1 MYHDCVTELAQMLEG
16 RAAVCPSARASRAYL
31 MREGRVLFVQ
41 ESKRSIPVERW
52 NECLHGHSQAVKQH
66 PLSLSA

>member
-41 ESKRSIPVERW
+41 EASAQSPQRGGTNAYMGTPKR
-52 NECLHGHSQAVKQH
+52 
-66 PLSLSA
+66 